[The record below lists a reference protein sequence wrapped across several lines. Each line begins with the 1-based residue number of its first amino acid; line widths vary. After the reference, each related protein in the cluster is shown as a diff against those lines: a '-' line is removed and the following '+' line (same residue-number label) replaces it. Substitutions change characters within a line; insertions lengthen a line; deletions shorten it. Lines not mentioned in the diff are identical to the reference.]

1 MNPGLAPSVDLDAF
15 KAVNDGGG
23 HQAGDQLL
31 SDLARVL
38 EDVIRGGGDFI
49 ARIGGDEF
57 GLIAPDSDP
66 LGIGRLTK
74 RLGEALPE
82 GVEASIGASTWDG
95 TENASDLLRR
105 GDDAMYR
112 SKLGHRGDMG

>member
-1 MNPGLAPSVDLDAF
+1 M
-15 KAVNDGGG
+15 GGR
-23 HQAGDQLL
+23 DT
-31 SDLARVL
+31 RR
-38 EDVIRGGGDFI
+38 RGFI